1 MGREPGTCGALA
13 AYVALCERFVSGQI
27 DALEFESGFWGEFR
41 ELRVISDA
49 EFAVVNELF
58 YVVEDFVAHAPDRD
72 PGDVTEVELMEGARV
87 FLTASRARQGR

>member
-1 MGREPGTCGALA
+1 MGREPETCGALA

-58 YVVEDFVAHAPDRD
+58 YIVEDFVAHAPDRD

>member
-27 DALEFESGFWGEFR
+27 DGLEFESGFWGEFR

-49 EFAVVNELF
+49 EFAVVNEL
-58 YVVEDFVAHAPDRD
+58 
-72 PGDVTEVELMEGARV
+72 
-87 FLTASRARQGR
+87 